1 MKRKMIPVYHLADVP
16 HFATDDE
23 AATFWETHEVTEE
36 YLDGERVRLLSEIQ
50 QAAKAK
56 GLNVRIEPRTSVQ
69 GPPFIDLKTTHG
81 EGEVEFL
88 PEGMA
93 EPTLRLRTLQA
104 VLTRIREL

>member
-23 AATFWETHEVTEE
+23 AAAFWETHEVTEE
-36 YLDGERVRLLSEIQ
+36 YIDGERLRLLSEIQ

-56 GLNVRIEPRTSVQ
+56 GLNVRIEPGTSVQ
-69 GPPFIDLKTTHG
+69 GPPFIDMKTTEG
-81 EGEVEFL
+81 EGEVEYL

-93 EPTLRLRTLQA
+93 EPALRIRTLRA
-104 VLTRIREL
+104 VLMRIRDL